1 MKTKKIFEIQIGEI
15 FVMPYDYALL
25 EKGERV
31 KLADENIELEP
42 TLRVTVIDMDGEH
55 KGSLPYLQEVE
66 LAEEE

>member
-1 MKTKKIFEIQIGEI
+1 
-15 FVMPYDYALL
+15 MPYDYALL